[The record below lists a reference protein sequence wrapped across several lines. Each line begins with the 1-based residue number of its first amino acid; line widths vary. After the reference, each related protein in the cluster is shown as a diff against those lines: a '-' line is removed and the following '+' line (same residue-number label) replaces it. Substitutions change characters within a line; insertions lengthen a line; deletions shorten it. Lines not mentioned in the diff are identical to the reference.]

1 MYTTAGPLK
10 SLLTNTQRVPTQ
22 TKRVDRDT
30 LTSKFTN
37 IGATMEAKTQD
48 PVSTASTNK
57 KIFEEFIQQ
66 SQRQQQLLLDA
77 TDEQKDIFIQ
87 LDETIRKL
95 KDANVSESKALRA
108 AIDKLAKKLEKT
120 PDTKAKTNMQK
131 MAPVQK
137 TVQAKTQAKI
147 LPFPT
152 AAERPAAKLFTSPSI
167 ATKPGAMAAPAMTG
181 AITPA
186 NYALYEDAGLLRSE
200 EDPEDQAKALAQ
212 EQGGGGGFWDTIKDI
227 APWLLGYKALG
238 KLAPGMAK
246 NAVKGVKGL
255 ADVTKRRLPFKDV
268 NNRWRTASGNFMQ
281 KPGMLKQLGLG
292 ALNVGKFLGTKSPI
306 GMGINLGLSG
316 YEGYQEYQRSGDIK
330 RAASAAGGS
339 FVGGMLPGA
348 AGLVGNLVGG
358 DIGAGVYD
366 AVSTPVLQ
374 NKQAE
379 DIGQQ
384 STMNSDLEREVTS
397 KPIMAPPIVV
407 EAPRQGKT
415 PPAPLIIPRGDT
427 RPSESALERYTQREA
442 YY

>member
-212 EQGGGGGFWDTIKDI
+212 EQGGGFWDTIKDI

-246 NAVKGVKGL
+246 NAVKGIKGL
-255 ADVTKRRLPFKDV
+255 ADATKRRLPFKDV

-384 STMNSDLEREVTS
+384 STMNSDLEREATS